1 MTKRNVDI
9 HITGRERTEK
19 AFRKARQDFKSL
31 GSELGRLTKRAAAF
45 SAVAAGAAVAG
56 LSLVVKHNL
65 EAIDATGKLSDRLKV
80 STEDLLAWRHAAELA
95 GVSGQNLDK
104 AVEEMNKRLGEV
116 RETGTGEALKGMD
129 MLGLSMQDI
138 RDFGPAELFE
148 TIADRIAAIEDP
160 AKRSAAAYAFF
171 GRQGKQL
178 INLLAGGSSGLRQ
191 ARAEL
196 ESMGA
201 LYSREEARRVEAA
214 NDAMTR
220 LQTTFAGLAQTLTI
234 ELAPT
239 LEAVAQ
245 TLQDMVAENSDI
257 GGVLSRGFDA
267 AADSV
272 IYLLALVES
281 ARYGLLELRIA
292 AEVARTAG
300 ARAAG
305 AGVHPVKQF
314 NKDNPAVLN
323 KGGMIGLETGDVVAN
338 NVAEAELNRLRK
350 KRDEILTGRGLD
362 ERLKT
367 ILDTIRGRN
376 GGAAGRS
383 GWTPFSGTNEA
394 IDASLN
400 MAEAASKR
408 FAELERQATEA
419 ARKRHDGLQ
428 QWAESVRDALKTPAD
443 QLDELKG
450 KLAEVVGTGQLGAA
464 EAARFFMQ
472 RQSALRPQ
480 QRAEPIVAPSTF
492 SARSARGLTDVPG
505 GQNPMVLAAR
515 AAEKNAETARDQLA
529 VQENIRRELV
539 RLAREQAQPANLN

>member
-9 HITGRERTEK
+9 HINGRERTGK
-19 AFRKARQDFKSL
+19 AFRKARQDFKRL

-129 MLGLSMQDI
+129 MLGLSMRDI

-201 LYSREEARRVEAA
+201 LYSREEARQVEAA

-245 TLQDMVAENSDI
+245 TLKELIADNSDI
-257 GGVLSRGFDA
+257 GTVLSNAFHRTGDAIVYVLGAVEALLYGFN
-267 AADSV
+267 
-272 IYLLALVES
+272 
-281 ARYGLLELRIA
+281 ELRIFA
-292 AEVARTAG
+292 TKYSWMFGMSGYAVGSLGREEGESKTDFVAR
-300 ARAAG
+300 
-305 AGVHPVKQF
+305 
-314 NKDNPAVLN
+314 L
-323 KGGMIGLETGDVVAN
+323 
-338 NVAEAELNRLRK
+338 EAEQQKRLSG
-350 KRDEILTGRGLD
+350 LGLD
-362 ERLKT
+362 ERLRK
-367 ILDTIRGRN
+367 ILDKVRSRNSRGT
-376 GGAAGRS
+376 G
-383 GWTPFSGTNEA
+383 
-394 IDASLN
+394 
-400 MAEAASKR
+400 EAADPMVD
-408 FAELERQATEA
+408 FASQMGMAYRALMQLNQAADDTATTIYDRLASPELADWAAKITDSLAGPEEKLQDIQARLVDAMGLGYIGLNDATAYLAGQRQKLLGGPEA
-419 ARKRHDGLQ
+419 APSI
-428 QWAESVRDALKTPAD
+428 A
-443 QLDELKG
+443 
-450 KLAEVVGTGQLGAA
+450 
-464 EAARFFMQ
+464 
-472 RQSALRPQ
+472 
-480 QRAEPIVAPSTF
+480 VAPSTF

-515 AAEKNAETARDQLA
+515 AAEKTAATAADQLA
-529 VQENIRRELV
+529 VQEDIRRELV
-539 RLAREQAQPANLN
+539 RQWRDRFQPANLN